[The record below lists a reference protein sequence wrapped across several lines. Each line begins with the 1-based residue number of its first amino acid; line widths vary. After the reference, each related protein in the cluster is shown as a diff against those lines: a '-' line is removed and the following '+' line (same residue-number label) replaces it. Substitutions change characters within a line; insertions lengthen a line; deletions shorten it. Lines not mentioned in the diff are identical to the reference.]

1 MQAVRMHR
9 YNEPLVVEDLP
20 QPSKELVGDRVLVR
34 VGGCGVCRTDAQ
46 LIDGYFR
53 EYNPTMKLP
62 ITPGHESAGWVEE
75 IGSTVPEG
83 IIEKGD
89 LVAVFGAWGCGVCP
103 YCKRGDEQICPYGTW
118 AGFGP
123 EGGYSEY
130 ITVPSYRFLI
140 KVDKKY
146 NLKARDLAALTDAGV
161 TPYRAIKKA
170 RHLLGPGKTIA
181 IFGMGGLGSYAIQY
195 AKILS
200 AESNVLAFS
209 RSEEKLDIARQE
221 GADQA
226 ISVKGK
232 ELDKIR
238 NEINQ
243 ATGRKEVDVVI
254 DLTGTEESFQTETSI
269 LATGG
274 MIVCVGLIGTQFK
287 TTLFPLVAR
296 EYEVHGSFWGNYN
309 DLREVV
315 ELAKKGLIKHH
326 IEKFHLSEANDAI
339 GRLREGKVLG
349 RAVLIPETVKDAA

>member
-1 MQAVRMHR
+1 MRAARMHE
-9 YNEPLVVEDLP
+9 YHEPLKIEDLQ
-20 QPSKELVGDRVLVR
+20 QPAQKLVGDRVFIR
-34 VGGCGVCRTDAQ
+34 VGGCGVCRTDIQ

-53 EYNPTMKLP
+53 EYSSMKLP
-62 ITPGHESAGWVEE
+62 ITPGHETAGWVEE

-118 AGFGP
+118 AGFGS

-130 ITVPSYRFLI
+130 VTVPSYRFLI
-140 KVDKKY
+140 RVDKKY
-146 NLKARDLAALTDAGV
+146 NLKAHELAALSDAGV

-181 IFGMGGLGSYAIQY
+181 ILGMGGLGSYAVQY

-209 RSEEKLDIARQE
+209 RTEEKLDIARQE
-221 GADQA
+221 GANQA
-226 ISVKGK
+226 ISTKGK
-232 ELDKIR
+232 ELDKVR
-238 NEINQ
+238 NEINE
-243 ATGRKEVDVVI
+243 ATGRKDVDVVI
-254 DLTGTEESFQTETSI
+254 NLAGTEESIQLGANL

-274 MIVCVGLIGTQFK
+274 LMVCVGLIGTQIR
-287 TTLFPLVAR
+287 TTLFPLVGR
-296 EYEVHGSFWGNYN
+296 EYTIQGSFWGNYN

-326 IEKFHLSEANDAI
+326 IEKFRLSEANDAI
-339 GRLREGKVLG
+339 SRLREGKVLG
-349 RAVLIPETVKDAA
+349 RAVLIPEAVQDAA

>member
-1 MQAVRMHR
+1 M
-9 YNEPLVVEDLP
+9 
-20 QPSKELVGDRVLVR
+20 
-34 VGGCGVCRTDAQ
+34 
-46 LIDGYFR
+46 IDGYFR
-53 EYNPTMKLP
+53 EYIPLKLP
-62 ITPGHESAGWVEE
+62 ATPGYEIAGWVEE

-89 LVAVFGAWGCGVCP
+89 LVVVFGGWGCGVCP
-103 YCKRGDEQICPYGTW
+103 YCKRGDEQICPFGSW
-118 AGFGP
+118 PGFGS

-130 ITVPSYRFLI
+130 VTVPSYRFLI
-140 KVDKKY
+140 KIDKKY
-146 NLKARDLAALTDAGV
+146 NLKPQDLTALTDAGL

-181 IFGMGGLGSYAIQY
+181 IFGMGGLGFYAIQY

-200 AESNVLAFS
+200 AESSVLAFS

-221 GADQA
+221 GANLVV
-226 ISVKGK
+226 STRGK

-238 NEINQ
+238 NEINR

-254 DLTGTEESFQTETSI
+254 DLTGTEESFQMEVSL

-274 MIVCVGLIGTQFK
+274 MMVCVGLIGTQFK
-287 TTLFPLVAR
+287 TTLFPLVGR
-296 EYEVHGSFWGNYN
+296 EYQVQGSFWGNYN
-309 DLREVV
+309 ELREVV

-326 IEKFHLSEANDAI
+326 IEKFRLSEANDAL

-349 RAVLIPETVKDAA
+349 RAVLIPEIVQDAA

>member
-1 MQAVRMHR
+1 MRAARMHE
-9 YNEPLVVEDLP
+9 YHEPLVVEDVQ
-20 QPSKELVGDRVLVR
+20 QPTQKLVGDRVLIR
-34 VGGCGVCRTDAQ
+34 VGGCGVCRTDLQ
-46 LIDGYFR
+46 MIDGYFR
-53 EYNPTMKLP
+53 EYIPLKLP
-62 ITPGHESAGWVEE
+62 ATPGHETAGWVEE

-103 YCKRGDEQICPYGTW
+103 YCKRGDEQICPYGSW
-118 AGFGP
+118 AGFGS

-130 ITVPSYRFLI
+130 VTVPSYRFLI
-140 KVDKKY
+140 RVDKKY
-146 NLKARDLAALTDAGV
+146 NLNAHELAALTDAGV

-181 IFGMGGLGSYAIQY
+181 IFGMGGLGSYAVQY

-200 AESNVLAFS
+200 AESSVLAFS
-209 RSEEKLDIARQE
+209 RTEEKLDIARQE

-226 ISVKGK
+226 ISTKGK

-238 NEINQ
+238 NEING
-243 ATGRKEVDVVI
+243 ATGRKEVDAVI
-254 DLTGTEESFQTETSI
+254 NLAGTEESIQMGASL

-274 MIVCVGLIGTQFK
+274 LMVCVGLIGTQIK
-287 TTLFPLVAR
+287 TTLFPLVGR
-296 EYEVHGSFWGNYN
+296 EYSIQGSFWGNYN

-326 IEKFHLSEANDAI
+326 IEKFRLSEANNAI
-339 GRLREGKVLG
+339 DRLREGKILG
-349 RAVLIPETVKDAA
+349 RAVLIPEAIQDTA